1 VLLLSWLQGRLLVQ
15 YTLILWYLAK
25 NKKNASFNP
34 PLIITQNMRF
44 LCSHRPKRRSMF
56 IQQAQVRMLQVQT
69 RTRRALAIRR
79 ADELAELRA
88 EAERVRRL
96 EFRTV
101 GAARVLQRLW
111 RTATLWET
119 ARTFVDL
126 SVRRRREKMRNW
138 YSNMIL

>member
-1 VLLLSWLQGRLLVQ
+1 LIVYERYDRFPRLIDQILSLSLLLRLRLL
-15 YTLILWYLAK
+15 LLL
-25 NKKNASFNP
+25 
-34 PLIITQNMRF
+34 L
-44 LCSHRPKRRSMF
+44 
-56 IQQAQVRMLQVQT
+56 QAQVRMLQVRT

-138 YSNMIL
+138 